1 MAVNASIREST
12 MVRPATETPRQ
23 SLWMSNL
30 DLMSVNNHT
39 PSVYIYKPKVGAD
52 NNFFDPLVL
61 KNALSKALVPF
72 YPLAGRLKRSNNN
85 DHDENGR
92 IEINCNADGALFVVA
107 DSNSCIDDFGDF
119 LPTPEFGRT
128 LIPAVDYSAGI
139 SSFPLLLVQVTYL
152 KCGGVALGIRLEHGV
167 ADGFSALHFINTWSD
182 MARGLDL
189 TIPPALDRTLLRAR
203 DPPQPLQHHI
213 EHQPPKDYE
222 NEIRAATTVSVFKFT
237 KEQLNLLKAKSTPT
251 NYKEED
257 DDKNTVL
264 IKYTSFEVFA
274 AHLWKC
280 ACRARQLAD
289 DQETKFYTAVNGRT
303 RLQPPLPPGYFGNV
317 IFVATTT
324 ALAGDVISR
333 PIRYAASCIH
343 NALER
348 MDDEYLRSTL
358 DYLELQPL
366 RDRTSAFGRGAHYRS
381 PNLAITSWVTLPL
394 YDADFGWGRPAFMG
408 RAGIPNEGKA
418 YISSSPSNDGS
429 ISMIIHLQSQHM
441 KSFSK
446 LVYDI

>member
-152 KCGGVALGIRLEHGV
+152 KCGGVALGHYFVPEIHL
-167 ADGFSALHFINTWSD
+167 SLYK
-182 MARGLDL
+182 
-189 TIPPALDRTLLRAR
+189 
-203 DPPQPLQHHI
+203 HHI

-324 ALAGDVISR
+324 ALAGDLISR
-333 PIRYAASCIH
+333 PIRYAASCIR

-366 RDRTSAFGRGAHYRS
+366 RDRTSAFARGAHYRS

-429 ISMIIHLQSQHM
+429 ISMVIHLQSQHM
-441 KSFSK
+441 KLFSK